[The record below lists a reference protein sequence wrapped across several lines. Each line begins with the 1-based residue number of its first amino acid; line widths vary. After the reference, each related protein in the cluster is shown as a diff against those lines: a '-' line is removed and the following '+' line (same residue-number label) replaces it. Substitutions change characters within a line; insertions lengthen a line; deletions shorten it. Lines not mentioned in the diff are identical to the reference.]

1 MAIQCLTRRHSSCRE
16 SAPQETERRIGRQKP
31 ASALGAFS
39 KLQGGFLVKQTV
51 PVLSLVLLFASAGLA
66 AQTPSFSTSL
76 VDPESSLDGSAGQVS
91 SPKGDASS
99 SHTLTRFA
107 LGFGVS
113 PLGLQLAATTNVSK
127 NLNLRATGNF
137 FNYSTNFNSSGISA
151 TGKLSLA
158 SMGVAVDYYPLHLPI
173 RISPGLLLY
182 NGNQL
187 TATANVPGGDSFTL
201 NGQNYYSATSNP
213 LNGTGTLAL
222 NTNKAAF
229 TITTG
234 WGNQIPRKGHLSFP
248 FEIGIAVV
256 GAPTV
261 NVNLGGTVCLDQA
274 QTECANLQGNN
285 PIANNF
291 QTNLTAQVAKWN
303 SDLKPLTTYPIISGG
318 VAYSFHIR

>member
-1 MAIQCLTRRHSSCRE
+1 
-16 SAPQETERRIGRQKP
+16 
-31 ASALGAFS
+31 LGAFS
-39 KLQGGFLVKQTV
+39 KLQGGFLVKQTFL
-51 PVLSLVLLFASAGLA
+51 VLSLVLLSASAGLS
-66 AQTPSFSTSL
+66 AQTPSFSSSL
-76 VDPESSLDGSAGQVS
+76 VAPESSLDGAGGQVS
-91 SPKGDASS
+91 SPKGEASS

-107 LGFGVS
+107 LGFGLS
-113 PLGLQLAATTNVSK
+113 PLGLQLAATTNLSA

-137 FNYSTNFNSSGISA
+137 FNYSTNFNASGISA
-151 TGKLSLA
+151 TAKLSLS

-187 TATANVPGGDSFTL
+187 TATAGVPGGDSFTL
-201 NGQNYYSATSNP
+201 NGQDYYSANANP
-213 LNGTGTLAL
+213 LNGAGTLAL
-222 NTNKAAF
+222 NTTKPAF

-248 FEIGIAVV
+248 FEIGIAVT

-274 QTECANLQGNN
+274 QTECASLTGTN
-285 PIANNF
+285 PIATTF

-318 VAYSFHIR
+318 VAYSFHVR